1 MRRRKGGLPSWLWSS
16 LGELLAT
23 GPDDPSL
30 RSVSG
35 LQGLILEG
43 LNYETSDHNVISV
56 SDQDYSSASES
67 QTSSGSLRF
76 IELRFP
82 SMAIAKRRAAILHMC
97 TWSARHRLAVPLLQS
112 QCCTVLLFAITF
124 CGFGVPTTSLGSR
137 AIVLLS
143 TTCGRGL
150 SDTLARSSGLV
161 DGSLGA
167 APGEVSGSQR
177 RHGTHEHNPE
187 SRGRRS
193 PLRAPASLA

>member
-1 MRRRKGGLPSWLWSS
+1 MKQATTMSSLSATRTTAQRLNHKLPAVLSDSLSYGFHPWPLQNGGLQSFICAP
-16 LGELLAT
+16 GA
-23 GPDDPSL
+23 
-30 RSVSG
+30 RVIV
-35 LQGLILEG
+35 LQ
-43 LNYETSDHNVISV
+43 
-56 SDQDYSSASES
+56 
-67 QTSSGSLRF
+67 
-76 IELRFP
+76 FP
-82 SMAIAKRRAAILHMC
+82 FC
-97 TWSARHRLAVPLLQS
+97 QS